1 MSALY
6 FICREIGKEMRMAK
20 TKNKC
25 GEIILPDFKTY
36 IAKVT
41 KTVWS
46 WWRDRHTVQL
56 NRKSPTQGQPTDI
69 SQTCKSNSIEEN
81 VFFNKYCW
89 SNWKSVGREKRL
101 ST

>member
-1 MSALY
+1 
-6 FICREIGKEMRMAK
+6 MRLAK
-20 TKNKC
+20 TKNKR

-56 NRKSPTQGQPTDI
+56 NRNSPTQ
-69 SQTCKSNSIEEN
+69 
-81 VFFNKYCW
+81 V
-89 SNWKSVGREKRL
+89 
-101 ST
+101 